1 MGMNILLDC
10 LAALTGASLGLA
22 AIPGWLLVYSVLPF
36 PF

>member
-1 MGMNILLDC
+1 MSMILDI

-22 AIPGWLLVYSVLPF
+22 AIPGWLLVYSFLPF